1 MERGGNFSG
10 VPVVVLG
17 LEKDAF
23 GIRSGGTLF
32 FAERTGLDLV
42 VDDSDHVAL
51 NQFFSPNRGEGTNN
65 SDFVVLNG
73 VPNSASHEL
82 WEVVYTRSFR
92 PSVSALREAIDSVE
106 TGGVPLAPAEPAV
119 LSVLSVVGGQFSFSV
134 QGTPGHSGVVDYS
147 SDGVTWSELQKLE
160 FGDESIVVSDND
172 PTGQSHRFYRVSTI
186 E

>member
-1 MERGGNFSG
+1 
-10 VPVVVLG
+10 VLG
-17 LEKDAF
+17 LEKDSF
-23 GIRSGGTLF
+23 GIQSGGTLF

-82 WEVVYTRSFR
+82 WEVVYTRSLR
-92 PSVSALREAIDSVE
+92 PSISAIKDAIDSVE
-106 TGGVPLAPAEPAV
+106 AGGVPLAPAEPAV
-119 LSVLSVVGGQFSFSV
+119 LSVPSVLGSQFSFSV
-134 QGTPGHSGVVDYS
+134 EGTPGHSGVVEYS
-147 SDGVTWSELQKLE
+147 SDGITWTELQKLE
-160 FGDESIVVSDND
+160 FGEDSIVVSDND
-172 PTGQSHRFYRVSTI
+172 PAGQSHRFYRVSTV